1 LGYRRL
7 DDIKEECAKS
17 RRSLYGVCMVFNC
30 ALYAHV
36 STLEF

>member
-17 RRSLYGVCMVFNC
+17 RRGVVQYGVCMVII
-30 ALYAHV
+30 
-36 STLEF
+36 S